1 MLRKGWNFHGDIAIA
16 LEDIAS
22 RHYGDIMRPVNK
34 IYDADSIEQGSFV
47 EVMLLLLRDEIGLDD
62 GIDELD
68 EFERDCAPYLNAN
81 GNTIPKEK
89 AQELFDRFKALYK

>member
-1 MLRKGWNFHGDIAIA
+1 MPREGWNFHGDIAIA

-47 EVMLLLLRDEIGLDD
+47 EVMLLLLREKVGLYNELDD
-62 GIDELD
+62 VN
-68 EFERDCAPYLNAN
+68 EFERDCAPYFNAN
-81 GNTIPKEK
+81 GNTIPKET